1 MNRKTMPNRRAGGFT
16 LIEVLTVLGIASILS
31 SIAWPSFQ
39 GSLQR
44 ARRADALVAL
54 TQVQLAQARWLSN
67 HRSYGSLADLR
78 VGARSGAGHYALE
91 MLAAD
96 GERYEVIARAV
107 GPQSRDSECRR
118 LKLVIDGANT
128 ARSSGPDDGVANDPA
143 ANRRCWGL

>member
-1 MNRKTMPNRRAGGFT
+1 MNRKTLPNRRARGFT

-54 TQVQLAQARWLSN
+54 TQVQLSQARWLAN

-107 GPQSRDSECRR
+107 GPQSRDGECRH
-118 LKLVIDGANT
+118 LKLVIDGAIT
-128 ARSSGPDDGVANDPA
+128 SRSSGPDDAVANDPA